1 MEEKKLFEDSDEFL
15 VKQIESI
22 LKENNIPYVRKDE
35 GAGSYMNVTYGQSF
49 GLSKAIYVSNE
60 DFEKAQNAIEV
71 FNEQDFSEEDI
82 PEELKELPEDI
93 EEEFNANKKY
103 ELPKKIFK
111 TYLVLNF
118 GVFGLF
124 LVIGL
129 IVGIIHLFALL

>member
-49 GLSKAIYVSNE
+49 GLTKAIYVSNE

-82 PEELKELPEDI
+82 PEELKEI
-93 EEEFNANKKY
+93 EENTEEEIKANEKY
-103 ELPKKIFK
+103 ELPKKVFK
-111 TYLVLNF
+111 TYLIISFGAMAVLMI
-118 GVFGLF
+118 
-124 LVIGL
+124 IGL
-129 IVGIIHLFALL
+129 VVGLSYLFT